1 MSLKA
6 KLGKKFVITTELGPT
21 EGTDVRTTLRKVREY
36 IKLDGINI
44 HDCPMARLRINSVAL
59 AHLVQQ
65 ETGIE
70 TVPHFTCRDRSLLGT
85 QADLLGAHALGIR
98 HLLPTTGD
106 PPNHGPYQS
115 KPVYDLNTMG
125 LIKLIKKL
133 NQGVDILDKPFE
145 GATDFLISATA
156 SPVATNMDA
165 VYARVQS
172 KIEAGADYFQT
183 QPVYDAEKAITFME
197 GMRKFGKPVILGIMP
212 LKSLK
217 QAEYMKEHVDGIEI
231 PDEVIAKLKE
241 GVTGAELACQLIS
254 QIHQHIDGIHIMA
267 LGDIKAS
274 NIIIEHT
281 LKLVGK

>member
-21 EGTDVRTTLRKVREY
+21 EGTDIRTTLRKVREY
-36 IKLDGINI
+36 LKLDGINI
-44 HDCPMARLRINSVAL
+44 HDCPMARLRINSIAL
-59 AHLVQQ
+59 AHLVQE

-85 QADLLGAHALGIR
+85 QADLIGAHALGIR

-106 PPNHGPYQS
+106 PPQHGPYNS
-115 KPVYDLNTMG
+115 KAVYDLNTIE

-133 NQGVDILDKPFE
+133 NNGVDVLGKPFE
-145 GATDFLISATA
+145 GATDFMVSATA
-156 SPVATNMDA
+156 SPVAANMDA

-183 QPVYDAEKAITFME
+183 QPVYDAEKAISFMD
-197 GMRKFGKPVILGIMP
+197 GMKRFGKPVILGIMP

-217 QAEYMKEHVDGIEI
+217 MAEYMKNHVDGVEV

-241 GVTGAELACQLIS
+241 GKTGAELACELVS
-254 QIHQHIDGIHIMA
+254 QVYKHIDGIHIMA

-281 LKLVGK
+281 LKTISR